1 MKIDQRHPMPVRTA
15 EGNGEERAA
24 QIQHI
29 RERMA
34 RLHRVHE
41 QISAE
46 VKQLTNDV
54 KTLTQEPAAH
64 APAQPEKDSN

>member
-1 MKIDQRHPMPVRTA
+1 MQISQRRPLPVLTA

-29 RERMA
+29 QERLA

-46 VKQLTNDV
+46 VQQLTDDV
-54 KTLTQEPAAH
+54 KTLTQQPAALV
-64 APAQPEKDSN
+64 PPERDPN

>member
-1 MKIDQRHPMPVRTA
+1 MKIYQRRPMPVRTA

-29 RERMA
+29 QERMA

-41 QISAE
+41 QIRAE
-46 VKQLTNDV
+46 VKQLTDDV
-54 KTLTQEPAAH
+54 KALNEEPAA
-64 APAQPEKDSN
+64 PAAPEKEPN